1 MRSIPTAP
9 AALLTTRA
17 ASLHKDFKAQGASS
31 MHKKLPSFLFLFAM
45 TWALDGYALLFT
57 CQNIPLEGTKKLK
70 IDNIY
75 LLKTRM
81 FHGLPDQQEISISNF
96 ITSKTTEMT
105 FVRIKGSPDFFKV
118 TTDNDPARL
127 AYLLAWVSNR
137 ERDGTCAIELQGY
150 TNGNITREFLQILA
164 IYPQGTL
171 AVGLPNTTDRQG
183 LILLTIDNEI

>member
-1 MRSIPTAP
+1 M
-9 AALLTTRA
+9 
-17 ASLHKDFKAQGASS
+17 Q
-31 MHKKLPSFLFLFAM
+31 KKLGSLLFLFAM
-45 TWALDGYALLFT
+45 AWALDGHALLFT
-57 CQNIPLEGTKKLK
+57 CQNIPLEGTKNLK

-75 LLKTRM
+75 LLKTRL
-81 FHGLPDQQEISISNF
+81 FNDLPDQQEISISNF
-96 ITSKTTEMT
+96 ITSNTTEIT
-105 FVRIKGSPDFFKV
+105 FVRIQGSPDFFKV
-118 TTDNDPARL
+118 TTNNDPERL

-183 LILLTIDNEI
+183 LILLTNDNEI

>member
-1 MRSIPTAP
+1 M
-9 AALLTTRA
+9 
-17 ASLHKDFKAQGASS
+17 Q
-31 MHKKLPSFLFLFAM
+31 KKLSSFLFLFAM
-45 TWALDGYALLFT
+45 VWALDGNALLFT
-57 CQNIPLEGTKKLK
+57 CQNIPLEGTKILK
-70 IDNIY
+70 IDNLY

-81 FHGLPDQQEISISNF
+81 FHDLPDQQEISISSF
-96 ITSKTTEMT
+96 ITSNTTEIT
-105 FVRIKGSPDFFKV
+105 FVRIEGSPDFFKV
-118 TTDNDPARL
+118 TTNNDPEKL

-183 LILLTIDNEI
+183 LILLGNNNEI

>member
-1 MRSIPTAP
+1 
-9 AALLTTRA
+9 
-17 ASLHKDFKAQGASS
+17 
-31 MHKKLPSFLFLFAM
+31 M

-81 FHGLPDQQEISISNF
+81 FHDLPDQQEISISNF